1 VTSLADGTAP
11 AVTDV
16 LAVPHIVKGE
26 LVTGQDRS
34 YGRFSTPELDLN
46 ALVWNRQEPGP
57 AFDVGVAEIVDLL
70 DEVGQRLDPET
81 NPWLRESLNQALR
94 EARLSPRLIEYS
106 YRGLGGLFSRRSLE
120 FQLESELG
128 PYSSGAWIS
137 QRDPWG
143 SSHDIRAFPP
153 RLAHVVA
160 GNTPGTAAVTIVRG
174 ALTRG
179 VNLMKLGSDDLFTAS
194 AILRTMAEVAP
205 GHPVLRSFTAVYWR
219 GGDKEIE
226 PALFRPQYFDKLVA
240 WGGEAAIR
248 NALSYVGPGLELVA
262 FDPKVSISLLGREAL
277 ASDAALTESAA
288 AAATDVGLYNQGACA
303 SSRFIYAEGTP
314 DELAHW
320 CRTLARELGV
330 DRPLTDGS
338 GVPVPGD
345 VRAAVEA
352 VRFLEP
358 EFQVFGSFRTGTV
371 VLSQEPVDFHP
382 DGKVVNVVAV
392 PSLDDAL
399 RQVTVATQTIGIYP
413 AARAGQLRDRLASAG
428 MQRLVALGAVAT
440 KVPGVPHD
448 GFYPLQRLVRWLVDD
463 SGASDPAGQP
473 VIE

>member
-1 VTSLADGTAP
+1 VTRTAESNT
-11 AVTDV
+11 VV
-16 LAVPHIVKGE
+16 VPHIVKGE
-26 LVTGQDRS
+26 LVTGQERF

-46 ALVWNRQEPGP
+46 SLVWSRQEPGP
-57 AFDVGVAEIVDLL
+57 AFDTSVEEIIDLL
-70 DEVGQRLDPET
+70 DEVGRRLDPET
-81 NPWLRESLNQALR
+81 NPWLKDSLNHALR
-94 EARLSPRLIEYS
+94 EATLSPRLIEYS
-106 YRGLGGLFSRRSLE
+106 YHGLGGLFSRQSLE

-128 PYSSGAWIS
+128 AYASGTWVVAP
-137 QRDPWG
+137 DPWG
-143 SSHDIRAFPP
+143 GSHQIRAFPP

-179 VNLMKLGSDDLFTAS
+179 VNLMKIGSDDLFTAS

-205 GHPVLRSFTAVYWR
+205 GHPTLRSFTAVYWR

-226 PALFRPQYFDKLVA
+226 STLFRPQYFDKIVA

-248 NALSYVGPGLELVA
+248 NALSYIGPGLELVA

-277 ASDAALTESAA
+277 ASETTVKESAA
-288 AAATDVGLYNQGACA
+288 AAATDVALYNQNACA
-303 SSRFIYAEGTP
+303 SSRFIYAEGSTEEFAP
-314 DELAHW
+314 WCRALAQELA
-320 CRTLARELGV
+320 V
-330 DRPLTDGS
+330 DRPLSDGS
-338 GVPVPGD
+338 GVPVPSE
-345 VRAAVEA
+345 VREAIEA

-371 VLSQEPVDFHP
+371 VLSEEPVDFHP

-392 PSLDDAL
+392 KSLHDAL
-399 RQVTVATQTIGIYP
+399 RYVTVATQTIGIYP
-413 AARAGQLRDRLASAG
+413 AARAVQLRDRLASSG
-428 MQRLVALGAVAT
+428 MQRLVALGTVAT

-463 SGASDPAGQP
+463 SGAAAGSDASLDSG
-473 VIE
+473 V